1 MPVNRSMVCK
11 STVFS
16 EHFPAC
22 AATPKMFTW
31 GAPGT
36 ESVPGS
42 WVWVPQVRFSTWVL
56 GLGVPGSI
64 FYLGLGF
71 GCPRFD
77 FLPGSWVCLF
87 SFCHPDCPDP
97 RRDRSGPAFSSA
109 PEFGA
114 SGLVVE
120 GSLRRFPRS
129 TTVRAQATH
138 ILSVQGSAE
147 FQDARAHGFDRHR
160 KRQRRG
166 FVH

>member
-11 STVFS
+11 FTVFS

-22 AATPKMFTW
+22 AATPEMFTW

-77 FLPGSWVCLF
+77 FLPGSWVWVSQVRF
-87 SFCHPDCPDP
+87 STWVLGLPFPALSFRPERPDFILRAVFWRVGP
-97 RRDRSGPAFSSA
+97 RSG
-109 PEFGA
+109 G
-114 SGLVVE
+114 
-120 GSLRRFPRS
+120 
-129 TTVRAQATH
+129 TV
-138 ILSVQGSAE
+138 
-147 FQDARAHGFDRHR
+147 FHR
-160 KRQRRG
+160 TF
-166 FVH
+166 FVR